1 MKNKRF
7 IRITALLLAPLL
19 ALHPLA
25 LSHAADD
32 TPHVLVG
39 VNYFSGWWEPLPNKW
54 HAPSDGSDWRK
65 KYPGRVPLLGEYNTQ
80 STMDKEIEAAAE
92 HGVDFFS
99 ILWYPMYGD
108 VEPERNARYV
118 NAGLAQFLASPQAGR
133 MKFMVEVCNHPPF
146 TIKNSEQWTRCIE
159 SLLPAFKHPSYLR
172 VGGKSVLKIHSGHHF
187 HVDSGGDVEKQKAM
201 LDQLR
206 LAVRKAGLGE
216 MFIGCGVTGGEAVGR
231 DWPTARLY
239 DFTNTYMDV
248 PKLEAKPEDYPYAE
262 LAKHIRQC
270 NAKAAYSV
278 LPYVPFISAGWN
290 PRPWK
295 DPRPAF
301 TFPTREEFAAELRQV
316 ATDIEKYPN
325 FGLPLPDGGR
335 QKLFTVYAWNE
346 FGEGGIVAPTRG
358 EKFAKLEA
366 IRDVFPSNN
375 ETRKS
380 TQQ

>member
-1 MKNKRF
+1 MKLTLT
-7 IRITALLLAPLL
+7 ILTPLLLASL
-19 ALHPLA
+19 AA
-25 LSHAADD
+25 LPAPDNAEQ
-32 TPHVLVG
+32 VMVG

-54 HAPSDGSDWRK
+54 HDPVDGSDWRL

-216 MFIGCGVTGGEAVGR
+216 MFIGCGMTGGEAVGH
-231 DWPTARLY
+231 DWPVAKLY

-248 PKLEAKPEDYPYAE
+248 PKIEATAADYPYAE
-262 LAKHIRQC
+262 LAKAIRHC
-270 NAKAAYSV
+270 NAQAAHSV
-278 LPYVPFISAGWN
+278 LPYIPFVSAGWN

-295 DPRPAF
+295 DKRPAF
-301 TFPTREEFAAELRQV
+301 TFPTREAFTSELRQV
-316 ATDIEKYPN
+316 VADCETHPN

-335 QKLFTVYAWNE
+335 QKIFTIYAWNE

-358 EKFAKLEA
+358 ENYGKLEA
-366 IRDVFPSNN
+366 IRDLFLTNHKTSKATKP
-375 ETRKS
+375 
-380 TQQ
+380 